1 MMHKVPNTIT
11 QRDKTLHAQQR
22 RLLSNGFSSV
32 SLRSYEGPIAMHVR
46 KFLRLL
52 TQNKKPKSNSS
63 TTSDGGW
70 SAPKDMAHWCDYL
83 TFDIMLDIIYGSDS
97 NMLEDPKNRP
107 LLDAIAT
114 SNIRVGVMIP
124 LHFLKGS
131 KLERFLFPSSIIARY
146 KFISFVRKLLADKK
160 AEEKKEERRSIYSI
174 LMNARDGEGLSDNA
188 IAAESTNLITAGTS
202 ILIPSYPPIAPSSP
216 CGPRPLN

>member
-1 MMHKVPNTIT
+1 MHKVPNTIT
-11 QRDKTLHAQQR
+11 QRDKTVHAQQR
-22 RLLSNGFSSV
+22 RLLSNGFSEA
-32 SLRSYEGPIAMHVR
+32 SLRSYEEPIAMHVR

-52 TQNKKPKSNSS
+52 TQNEKTESNGSAAA
-63 TTSDGGW
+63 DGGW
-70 SAPKDMAHWCDYL
+70 SAPKNMAHWCDYL
-83 TFDIMLDIIYGSDS
+83 TFDIMLDIIYGSRS

-146 KFISFVRKLLADKK
+146 QFIGFVRKLLADKK

-202 ILIPSYPPIAPSSP
+202 PPRLPH
-216 CGPRPLN
+216 L